1 MNIYHA
7 EIIAVHTES
16 NVAVF
21 SVIFEDEKG
30 RRSPSRIVRISGNT
44 GKVSP
49 EMYQSFLEEF
59 CKSPKHILKLAMR
72 GFQERF

>member
-7 EIIAVHTES
+7 DIVTVHTET
-16 NVAVF
+16 NLAVF

-30 RRSPSRIVRISGNT
+30 RRSPSRIVRVSGNT

-49 EMYQSFLEEF
+49 EMYQSFLEEL
-59 CKSPKHILKLAMR
+59 CKSPKYVLKLALK